1 MDISFVSGND
11 KFNYRVCAM
20 IVSDGKILAMH
31 DDRSPYYYLP
41 GGRVAIG
48 ETAEDAIIREVQ
60 EELGVILKIVRP
72 LWLNQAF
79 FTEDV
84 DNLNYHELCIY
95 FLMDIADT
103 DLLTRG
109 KQFISNEGSR
119 LHTFEWLAAWLVS
132 PENHNPYNE
141 KTWEIL
147 DIFGDMGISANEGNI
162 IFPEGNALKYL
173 ADYFTTQAPINPYIE
188 NPQDLRCISFA
199 ANGDVLGGNVYRQ
212 DIVDLLRE
220 YKPRM
225 G

>member
-20 IVSDGKILAMH
+20 IISEGKILAMH

-41 GGRVAIG
+41 GGRVAMG

-79 FTEDV
+79 FSEDV

-109 KQFISNEGSR
+109 KKFTSNEGSR
-119 LHTFEWLAAWLVS
+119 THNFEWLEFKRLKDEYFY
-132 PENHNPYNE
+132 PLFL
-141 KTWEIL
+141 KK
-147 DIFGDMGISANEGNI
+147 DIFNLPNT
-162 IFPEGNALKYL
+162 
-173 ADYFTTQAPINPYIE
+173 FTIRTEIE
-188 NPQDLRCISFA
+188 
-199 ANGDVLGGNVYRQ
+199 
-212 DIVDLLRE
+212 
-220 YKPRM
+220 
-225 G
+225 